1 MEIINLVI
9 KMYLCKI
16 DFLQFMKEQKL
27 TYSVSYFKQ
36 FDGARGLLAF
46 SIFILHL
53 HFTYI
58 KVPSTL
64 ANFTL
69 HSFFVAS
76 AFLITKILLKDKQKS
91 PTFKI

>member
-1 MEIINLVI
+1 MERKNEN
-9 KMYLCKI
+9 K
-16 DFLQFMKEQKL
+16 
-27 TYSVSYFKQ
+27 YFEQ

-76 AFLITKILLKDKQKS
+76 AYLITTILLRDKQKYVAFGS
-91 PTFKI
+91 FFQTVLY